1 MSLITLAKS
10 NFTAGEL
17 SLDMLGRGDVAAY
30 GNGAMTLR
38 NVFIAPIGGVSRRS
52 GTRFI
57 DRARG
62 PGRLIAF
69 EFNTEQTY
77 LIVLT
82 DLHADIYA
90 NGAKVADFATPWS
103 RTQLTQINW
112 TQTADTLLVVH
123 PEVPPRKITRT
134 GHSTWTLAPWVFYQ
148 DDSDDDD
155 DIDDVGVIQQPYHKF
170 GPDEVTLTPSATSGD
185 ITLTASAATF
195 VAGHVGLRFR
205 LQGKEVEITSVTS
218 PTQAGATTR
227 QSLINTSTS
236 KDWEEQALSAVRG
249 WPVAVCFH
257 QDRLVIGGSRDLPNR
272 LWLSKSSDL
281 FNFDLGEGLDDEAIE
296 FALLS
301 DQVNAIRAVFSGRHL
316 QVFTSGAEWMVSGE
330 PLTPTKI
337 QLTRQT
343 RVGSP
348 VDRSVPPRDVDG
360 ATLFVSRNGMDLR
373 EFLFADVEQAYQA
386 TDLAMFAKHMLN
398 GAVDQDYDPKRRLFH
413 VVMADG
419 SLSTVTIYRA
429 EKVTAWT
436 AHDTA
441 GAFRA
446 VAEVEG
452 VTYLLVERDGE
463 TFIECFDAALSLDC
477 ALTGTSADARI
488 TWSGLDHLEGRR
500 VRVLADHGAIGDH
513 MVAGGTLTLPEPAHH
528 VQIGLPFTHVI
539 APLPPV
545 VQGAGG
551 SGPGAVVR
559 LVSANFRLLDTQA
572 LYIDSGRGLTAIPF
586 RRYGRDAL
594 DAAPPVFSGDV
605 KIRAIGWTRDAFK
618 PLWRIAQDVPLPC
631 TVLAVATEMKL
642 SE

>member
-1 MSLITLAKS
+1 MSLITLAKT

-17 SLDMLGRGDVAAY
+17 SMDMLGRGDLSAY
-30 GNGAMTLR
+30 ANGAMTLR
-38 NVFIAPIGGVSRRS
+38 NVVIAPIGGVSRRP
-52 GTRFI
+52 GTRFV

-62 PGRLIAF
+62 PGRLVAF

-77 LIVLT
+77 LLVLT
-82 DLHADIYA
+82 DLHADVYA
-90 NGAKVADFATPWS
+90 DGVKVADFATPWS
-103 RTQLTQINW
+103 AAQIRQINW

-123 PEVPPRKITRT
+123 PDVAPRKITRT
-134 GHSTWTLAPWVFYQ
+134 SHSAWTIVPWTFYQ
-148 DDSDDDD
+148 DDSDEDDD
-155 DIDDVGVIQQPYHKF
+155 VDDVGVIRQPYHKF
-170 GPDEVTLTPSATSGD
+170 APDDVTLTPSATSGTV
-185 ITLTASAATF
+185 TLTASAALF
-195 VAGHVGLRFR
+195 AAGHAGLRFR
-205 LQGKEVEITSVTS
+205 LQGKEVEIAAILS
-218 PTQAGATTR
+218 PTQATATTR
-227 QSLINTSTS
+227 QPLVNAATS

-249 WPVAVCFH
+249 WPVSVCFH

-281 FNFDLGEGLDDEAIE
+281 FNFDLGEGLDDESIE

-316 QVFTSGAEWMVSGE
+316 QVFTSGAEWMVSGD

-360 ATLFVSRNGMDLR
+360 ATLFVSRNGRDLR

-386 TDLAMFAKHMLN
+386 SDLSMFAKHMLN
-398 GAVDQDYDPKRRLFH
+398 GAVDQDYDPGRRLFH

-436 AHDTA
+436 GHATD
-441 GAFRA
+441 GRFRA
-446 VAEVEG
+446 VAVVEG
-452 VTYLLVERDGE
+452 VVYLLVERGGE
-463 TFIECFDAALSLDC
+463 TFIECFDESLSLDS
-477 ALTGTSADARI
+477 ALTGGSATAKT
-488 TWSGLDHLEGRR
+488 TWSGLDHLNGCN
-500 VRVLADHGAIGDH
+500 VRVLADHGAISDH
-513 MVAGGTLTLPEPAHH
+513 VVADGAVTLAEPARNIHA
-528 VQIGLPFTHVI
+528 GLPFAHVVE
-539 APLPPV
+539 PLPPV

-551 SGPGAVVR
+551 AGPGAVVR
-559 LVSANFRLLDTQA
+559 LVAANFRLLDTQA
-572 LYIDSGRGLTAIPF
+572 LYIDTGRGLTAIPF
-586 RRYGRDAL
+586 RRYGRDVL

-605 KIRAIGWTRDAFK
+605 KIRAIGWTRNALK
-618 PLWRIAQDVPLPC
+618 PLWRIRQDVPLPC